1 MRLDLHITYQCKA
14 QRNQKDSERPT
25 SIHLYPTGVVAGSA
39 VEDGLSSGLSSVE
52 ARSVLVSE
60 LEDEAV
66 GAAGAV
72 VLGAELVG
80 DGCEAVLA

>member
-1 MRLDLHITYQCKA
+1 M
-14 QRNQKDSERPT
+14 
-25 SIHLYPTGVVAGSA
+25 
-39 VEDGLSSGLSSVE
+39 EDGLSSGLSSVE

-60 LEDEAV
+60 LEDEAA